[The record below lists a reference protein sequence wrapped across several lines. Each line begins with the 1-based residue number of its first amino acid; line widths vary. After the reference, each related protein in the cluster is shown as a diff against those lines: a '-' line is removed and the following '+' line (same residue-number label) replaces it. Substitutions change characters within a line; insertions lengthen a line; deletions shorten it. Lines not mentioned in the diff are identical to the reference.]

1 VGQTGRMM
9 TEAEALQTLAREDP
23 AVADDAKTA
32 LRWLTSG
39 GGLEVIS
46 LLRLQEF
53 LWCVLPTSWPAS
65 ANGHIAVARALAR
78 LLTLAGMERY
88 GDVCASAETERIIA
102 AYACGHDD
110 GIAAYS
116 KALATTHAA
125 PPDTDLLAWSSAMGT
140 QERAAYDA
148 CAAAIELTVAAGD
161 LRLGVSGWKTKRAAL
176 VERWLTRPTDEPG
189 TDTWLSRI
197 SAERIDEWAHGHPGE
212 RAQMARR
219 VVPRLLE
226 PPVLPGEP
234 LPTLRWLL
242 QHADAGLRL
251 TARHYIAPSLV
262 GEAAG
267 MFGWGAGPGSAK
279 RHQELDLYPL
289 HTLRALAQHEMGAVR
304 RSGTSLVLTRTGR
317 LMADD
322 AAVRWHIGTA
332 ALIGPDDGLDPDFT
346 VAVREAAL
354 LLVTLTDGAVG
365 FEELTGRLTELHAAE
380 GWTSRSGTSLAGA
393 IRGEVHVLRHRLR
406 ALQLLDEPIAPGPL
420 SLGLT
425 STGTAAAL
433 SALLARALRP
443 RRHQPLPV
451 SPNGS
456 RGVRGRSGRA
466 GSRYSSRPATAPPPG
481 RTSRSGAET
490 AGAAI
495 RTSLHPGPRAASRSS
510 TRRSG

>member
-1 VGQTGRMM
+1 LGQTGRMM

-23 AVADDAKTA
+23 AVADDAKAA

-39 GGLEVIS
+39 SGLEVIS

-88 GDVCASAETERIIA
+88 GDVCASPETERIIG
-102 AYACGHDD
+102 AYARGHDD
-110 GIAAYS
+110 GVAAYS
-116 KALATTHAA
+116 KALATSHAA

-148 CAAAIELTVAAGD
+148 CAAAIELAVAVGD
-161 LRLGVSGWKTKRAAL
+161 LRVGVSGWKTKRSAL
-176 VERWLTRPTDEPG
+176 VERWLTRPTEEPG

-219 VVPRLLE
+219 IVPRLLE

-251 TARHYIAPSLV
+251 TARYYIAPTLV

-267 MFGWGAGPGSAK
+267 LFGWGVGGVGNAGPVSGK
-279 RHQELDLYPL
+279 RHQELDVYPL
-289 HTLRALAQHEMGAVR
+289 HTLRGLAQREMGAVR

-332 ALIGPDDGLDPDFT
+332 ALIGPDDGPDPDFT

-354 LLVTLTDGAVG
+354 LMVTLNDGPVSY
-365 FEELTGRLTELHAAE
+365 EEVTSRLTELHAAE
-380 GWTSRSGTSLAGA
+380 GWTSRSGSSLAGA
-393 IRGEVHVLRHRLR
+393 IRAEVHVLRHRLR
-406 ALQLLDEPIAPGPL
+406 ALQLLDEPTSAGPL
-420 SLGLT
+420 ALALT

-443 RRHQPLPV
+443 RRHQP
-451 SPNGS
+451 
-456 RGVRGRSGRA
+456 
-466 GSRYSSRPATAPPPG
+466 
-481 RTSRSGAET
+481 
-490 AGAAI
+490 
-495 RTSLHPGPRAASRSS
+495 
-510 TRRSG
+510 

>member
-1 VGQTGRMM
+1 MM

-23 AVADDAKTA
+23 AVADDAKAA

-39 GGLEVIS
+39 GGLEAIS

-53 LWCVLPTSWPAS
+53 LWYVLPNSWPVP
-65 ANGHIAVARALAR
+65 ANGHAAVARALAR

-88 GDVCASAETERIIA
+88 GDVCASAETERIIG
-102 AYACGHDD
+102 AYASAHDE

-116 KALATTHAA
+116 KALAASHAA
-125 PPDTDLLAWSSAMGT
+125 PPDTDLLAWSSTMGPE
-140 QERAAYDA
+140 ERAAYDA
-148 CAAAIELTVAAGD
+148 CAAAIELAVAAHE
-161 LRLGVSGWKTKRAAL
+161 LRVGVSGWKTKRAAL

-251 TARHYIAPSLV
+251 TARHYIAPALV

-267 MFGWGAGPGSAK
+267 MFGWGNQGSVGQGIGKQGIGKQPPRKQGAGK
-279 RHQELDLYPL
+279 RHQELDVYPL
-289 HTLRALAQHEMGAVR
+289 HTLRGLAQHEMGAVR
-304 RSGTSLVLTRTGR
+304 RIGTSLVLTRTGR

-332 ALIGPDDGLDPDFT
+332 ALIGPDDGPDPDFT

-354 LLVTLTDGAVG
+354 LVVTLNDGPVG
-365 FEELTGRLTELHAAE
+365 YEELAGRLTEMHAAE
-380 GWTSRSGTSLAGA
+380 GWTSRSGSSLAGA
-393 IRGEVHVLRHRLR
+393 IRGEIHVLKHRLR
-406 ALQLLDEPIAPGPL
+406 ALQLLDEMTGGGAL
-420 SLGLT
+420 ALT

-443 RRHQPLPV
+443 RRHH
-451 SPNGS
+451 
-456 RGVRGRSGRA
+456 
-466 GSRYSSRPATAPPPG
+466 
-481 RTSRSGAET
+481 
-490 AGAAI
+490 
-495 RTSLHPGPRAASRSS
+495 HP
-510 TRRSG
+510 

>member
-23 AVADDAKTA
+23 AVADDAKAA

-39 GGLEVIS
+39 SGLEVIS

-65 ANGHIAVARALAR
+65 SNGHIAVARALAR

-88 GDVCASAETERIIA
+88 GDVCASPETERIIG
-102 AYACGHDD
+102 AYARGHDD
-110 GIAAYS
+110 GVAAYS
-116 KALATTHAA
+116 KALATSHAA

-148 CAAAIELTVAAGD
+148 CAAAIELAVAVGD
-161 LRLGVSGWKTKRAAL
+161 LRVGLSGWKTKRAAL
-176 VERWLTRPTDEPG
+176 VERWLTRPTEEPG

-219 VVPRLLE
+219 IVPRLLE

-251 TARHYIAPSLV
+251 TARYYIAPALV

-267 MFGWGAGPGSAK
+267 LFGWGVGGVGNAGPGSGK
-279 RHQELDLYPL
+279 RHQELDVYPL
-289 HTLRALAQHEMGAVR
+289 HTLRGLAQREMGAVR

-332 ALIGPDDGLDPDFT
+332 ALIGPDDGPDPDFT

-354 LLVTLTDGAVG
+354 LMVTLNEGPISY
-365 FEELTGRLTELHAAE
+365 EEVTGRLTELHAAE
-380 GWTSRSGTSLAGA
+380 GWTSRSGSSLAGA
-393 IRGEVHVLRHRLR
+393 IRAEVHVLRHRLR
-406 ALQLLDEPIAPGPL
+406 ALQLLDEPTSAGPL
-420 SLGLT
+420 ALALT
-425 STGTAAAL
+425 GTGTAAAL

-443 RRHQPLPV
+443 RRHQP
-451 SPNGS
+451 
-456 RGVRGRSGRA
+456 
-466 GSRYSSRPATAPPPG
+466 
-481 RTSRSGAET
+481 
-490 AGAAI
+490 
-495 RTSLHPGPRAASRSS
+495 
-510 TRRSG
+510 

>member
-23 AVADDAKTA
+23 AVAEDAKAA

-65 ANGHIAVARALAR
+65 SSGHIAVAKALAR

-88 GDVCASAETERIIA
+88 GDVCDSEQTERIIA
-102 AYACGHDD
+102 AYADGHDH
-110 GIAAYS
+110 GVAAYS
-116 KALATTHAA
+116 KALATSHAA
-125 PPDTDLLAWSSAMGT
+125 PPDTDLLAWSSAMGQ

-148 CAAAIELTVAAGD
+148 CAAAIELAVAASD
-161 LRLGVSGWKTKRAAL
+161 LRVGVSGWKTKRAAL
-176 VERWLTRPTDEPG
+176 VERWLTRPTEEPG

-242 QHADAGLRL
+242 HHADAGLRL
-251 TARHYIAPSLV
+251 TARHYIAPALV

-267 MFGWGAGPGSAK
+267 MFGWGTAPSGASGPGGAGAAGAAGAAAK
-279 RHQELDLYPL
+279 RHQELDVYPL
-289 HTLRALAQHEMGAVR
+289 HTLRGLAQHEMGAVR
-304 RSGTSLVLTRTGR
+304 RSGTSLILTRTGR

-332 ALIGPDDGLDPDFT
+332 ALIGPDDGPDPDFT

-354 LLVTLTDGAVG
+354 LIAVLHDGPVG
-365 FEELTGRLTELHAAE
+365 YEELTSRLTELHAAE
-380 GWTSRSGTSLAGA
+380 GWTSRSGSSLAGA
-393 IRGEVHVLRHRLR
+393 IRAEVHVLRHRLR
-406 ALQLLDEPIAPGPL
+406 ALQLLDEPTSAGPL
-420 SLGLT
+420 GLALT
-425 STGTAAAL
+425 GTGTAAAL

-443 RRHQPLPV
+443 RRHQQ
-451 SPNGS
+451 
-456 RGVRGRSGRA
+456 
-466 GSRYSSRPATAPPPG
+466 
-481 RTSRSGAET
+481 
-490 AGAAI
+490 
-495 RTSLHPGPRAASRSS
+495 
-510 TRRSG
+510 